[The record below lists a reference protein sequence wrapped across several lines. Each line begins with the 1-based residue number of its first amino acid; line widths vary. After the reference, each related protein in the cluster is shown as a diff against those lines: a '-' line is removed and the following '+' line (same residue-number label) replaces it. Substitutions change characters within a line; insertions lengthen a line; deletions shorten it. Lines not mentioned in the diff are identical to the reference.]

1 MKTKIMNLFRMMGK
15 SLKSL
20 MQIFATYATYA
31 SANFVGKASNERT
44 VMDRVKSRI
53 GSIYSRL
60 SLDSHLSRFSLASLI
75 CVLMLT
81 VGVGNAWG
89 TKVLDFDFTS
99 QPGDWPTASGG
110 SATSKTYTLTNTYT
124 FAVGDNVYVNTSS
137 HYLMISQGKSLGL
150 PALPNYK
157 LTGVE
162 VTNSSGC
169 SKSTKLYVC
178 STTIYSDNVS
188 GGGAKTLSTQ
198 SSTYTYSL
206 SGTNANTVYY
216 LVVTSAN
223 CQLVDITLTYT
234 ATSKFTVTFDAGT
247 GTSASSSLTEGSVG
261 SGITLPTATAPG
273 DCGYTFMG
281 WATESIEDEDEEP
294 VMYFAGNK
302 YYPESSCTLYAVYV
316 KDKAATNYYELISN
330 RAQLQSG
337 EQYII
342 EAYSGGY
349 DYALKAAVKNTNY
362 IDCKDITSSI
372 SGHTYYEATPDGNII
387 WTITKDNETTVS
399 LYNSA
404 NSKYLWINT
413 SSPYYLGLN
422 ASKKTFTLYDED
434 HGEGYV
440 GTFAFYASSRY
451 VKYNSTYTN
460 FDRNSSSDWN
470 IYLYKRTYSGTF
482 NTNPTCCDELGEVD
496 GDLEFSKTAYTIT
509 ATWPMTE
516 DEHETGYSVQ
526 LYDNNGSGAKGS
538 AIGSPVAITGT
549 GSANRTCTFGAKT
562 PVGSRLTANHQYFIG
577 VTPTYSGAGDY
588 CETGTEVVGNTT
600 TNQTYTVT
608 YANGGGTGEMIDSN
622 SPYEAGDEVTVLENI
637 FTKPG
642 FPFDGW
648 SAVDAGSNVVDV
660 SSGSFTMPSSNVTI
674 TATWGAALVD
684 KFQDKEH
691 GNSEATRSGANKTT
705 PSLSNFTPVNSYC
718 NDLHYKFVGW
728 VLSTSVN
735 DDGTLKNDAVVV
747 PGGQGGWN
755 CTGVTYYA
763 VWATENE

>member
-1 MKTKIMNLFRMMGK
+1 MKKLNLFNRSGMSPEVTCRKGRHA
-15 SLKSL
+15 
-20 MQIFATYATYA
+20 I
-31 SANFVGKASNERT
+31 E
-44 VMDRVKSRI
+44 
-53 GSIYSRL
+53 SIV
-60 SLDSHLSRFSLASLI
+60 SRFSLGSLI
-75 CVLMLT
+75 CVIILT
-81 VGVGNAWG
+81 LGVGNAWG
-89 TKVLDFDFTS
+89 TKVLDFKFTS
-99 QPGDWPTASGG
+99 QPGDWPTATGG
-110 SATSKTYTLTNTYT
+110 SATSKTYTLVNSYT

-137 HYLMISQGKSLGL
+137 HYLMISQSKYLGL

-162 VTNSSGC
+162 ISNSSGC
-169 SKSTKLYVC
+169 STSTRVQVC
-178 STTIYSDNVS
+178 NSTTYSDNVS

-206 SGTNANTVYY
+206 SGTSANTVYY

-294 VMYFAGNK
+294 VLYFAGNK
-302 YYPESSCTLYAVYV
+302 FYPESSCTLYAVYV
-316 KDKAATNYYELISN
+316 KNKTATNYYELISN

-362 IDCKDITSSI
+362 IDCKDITSAIDGS
-372 SGHTYYEATPDGNII
+372 TYYEATPDGNII

-399 LYNSA
+399 LYNST

-413 SSPYYLGLN
+413 SGSYYLGLN

-440 GTFAFYASSRY
+440 GTFAFYASGQSRY

-482 NTNPTCCDELGEVD
+482 NTNPTCCTELGSIN
-496 GDLEFSKTAYTIT
+496 GSIDLDTKTAYTIT
-509 ATWPMTE
+509 ATWPTTE
-516 DEHETGYSVQ
+516 DGNETGYSVQ

-538 AIGSPVAITGT
+538 AIGDPVAITGT
-549 GSANRTCTFGAKT
+549 ATGDRTCTFGAKT
-562 PVGSRLTANHQYFIG
+562 PAGSRLTANHQYFIG

-608 YANGGGTGEMIDSN
+608 YANGGGSGTMTDSN
-622 SPYEAGDEVTVLENI
+622 SPYEAGDAVTVLANTFE
-637 FTKPG
+637 KPG
-642 FPFDGW
+642 YPFAGW
-648 SAVDAGSNVVDV
+648 SAVDASSNVVDV

-674 TATWGAALVD
+674 TATWGDALVD
-684 KFQDKEH
+684 TFKDKEH
-691 GNSEATRSGANKTT
+691 GKSDKTKSGANQTT
-705 PSLSNFTPVNSYC
+705 PYC
-718 NDLHYKFVGW
+718 EDVAAGDYCGGKHYKFIGW

-735 DDGTLKNDAVVV
+735 DDGTLKNDAVIV
-747 PGGQGGWN
+747 PGKQNGWN
-755 CTGVTYYA
+755 CTGSTYYA
-763 VWATENE
+763 VWAAENE